1 MIEPCERCGGS
12 GEIQDMGWQGEYPE
26 YCSCPECGGSGSDY
40 EPDPDEKFER
50 IICAYIGIVGVALTF
65 LILYVAK

>member
-1 MIEPCERCGGS
+1 
-12 GEIQDMGWQGEYPE
+12 MGWQGEYPE